1 MKKLSILL
9 FICII
14 LVSCKDE
21 SVDFGTV
28 EYYPAFLWEDAN
40 ISPVTKTMDCDF
52 SLDAQ
57 NDANSFAE
65 FQFVDN
71 EGKAVPTSEMQVKV
85 DGIVAKKNIFRVYS
99 KTKSVKLEFTFS
111 PDAKTGKHQGYLK
124 LINHELD
131 RLDSHQLS
139 SGQKIDVFQWT
150 LNYDKGINPLA
161 FILLCIGVVILSCLS
176 LWFLFIQRL
185 VYPVIKLSRIEVKET
200 SENKRINRC
209 RKVVFCNKKSKQSV
223 LSKIFTG
230 KILYVS
236 NSIWTSDWEL
246 KPGKEK
252 RTVKPML
259 HGNYTMS
266 PMKVYLKSMD
276 EFSLTNIQNKSVIHL
291 KLT

>member
-9 FICII
+9 FICIFFA
-14 LVSCKDE
+14 SCKDE
-21 SVDFGTV
+21 SVNFGTV
-28 EYYPAFLWEDAN
+28 EYYPSFLWEDAN
-40 ISPVTKTMDCDF
+40 ISPVTKIMDCDF

-71 EGKAVPTSEMQVKV
+71 DGRPVSTSEMQVKV
-85 DGIVAKKNIFRVYS
+85 DGVLAKNNVFRVNS
-99 KTKSVKLEFTFS
+99 KTKSIKLEFTFS
-111 PDAKTGKHQGYLK
+111 PDAETGKHQGYLK

-150 LNYDKGINPLA
+150 LNYDKGMNPLA
-161 FILLCIGVVILSCLS
+161 FVLLCIGIVILSCLS

-200 SENKRINRC
+200 SDNKRINRC
-209 RKVVFCNKKSKQSV
+209 RKVVFCSNKKKQSL
-223 LSKIFTG
+223 LSKIFSG
-230 KILYVS
+230 KILYMS
-236 NSIWTSDWEL
+236 NSIWTNEWEL

-252 RTVKPML
+252 KSVKAML

-266 PMKVYLKSMD
+266 PMIVNLKSMD

>member
-9 FICII
+9 FICIFFA
-14 LVSCKDE
+14 SCKDE
-21 SVDFGTV
+21 SVNFGTV
-28 EYYPAFLWEDAN
+28 EYYPSFLWEDAN
-40 ISPVTKTMDCDF
+40 ISPVTKIMDCDF

-71 EGKAVPTSEMQVKV
+71 DGKPISTSEMQVKV
-85 DGIVAKKNIFRVYS
+85 DGVPAKNNVFRVNS

-111 PDAKTGKHQGYLK
+111 PDAETGKHQGYLK

-150 LNYDKGINPLA
+150 LNYDKGMNPLA
-161 FILLCIGVVILSCLS
+161 FVLLCIGIVILSCLS

-185 VYPVIKLSRIEVKET
+185 VYPVIKLSRVEVKET
-200 SENKRINRC
+200 SDNKRINRC
-209 RKVVFCNKKSKQSV
+209 RKVVFCSNKKKQSL
-223 LSKIFTG
+223 LSEILSG
-230 KILYVS
+230 KILYMS
-236 NSIWTSDWEL
+236 NSIWTNEWEL

-252 RTVKPML
+252 KTVKAML

-266 PMKVYLKSMD
+266 PMIVYLKSMD